1 MGFKCGI
8 VGLPNVGK
16 SSLFNAL
23 TSSEIPAENYPFCTI
38 EPNVGVVPVP
48 NSRLE
53 VLSSL
58 VNPLKTIPSVMEFVD
73 IAGLVQGAAAGEGL
87 GNQFLAHIRETQAI
101 AHVVRCFESS
111 DVTHVRGKIDP
122 IGDIEIIE
130 TELMLSDLESCSR
143 SLEKA
148 KKLGKAGDKEHLSR
162 LEVFEFLVG
171 GLSEGIPVREMTL
184 DKTGVALVKESALIT
199 AKPVLFVSNL
209 EEGTQENRH
218 SREVAK
224 YSKEHGCEHV
234 EVSAA
239 IEAEISLIEDSERT
253 EFLEELGLAE
263 PGLNR
268 LIRAGYDLLGL
279 HSFFTAGPNECRA
292 WTLAK
297 GSRAPQAAGAIHT
310 DFERGFIRAEV
321 VSFEDYKACGTES
334 AVRERGKLRIE
345 GKDYVVCDGDIM
357 HFRFNV

>member
-23 TSSEIPAENYPFCTI
+23 TSSEIAAENYPFCTI

-48 NSRLE
+48 DRRLQT
-53 VLSSL
+53 LASL
-58 VNPLKTIPSVMEFVD
+58 VKPLKIVPSVMEFVD

-87 GNQFLAHIRETQAI
+87 GNKFLSHIKETQAI
-101 AHVVRCFESS
+101 AHVVRCFESP

-122 IGDIEIIE
+122 VGDIEIIE

-162 LEVFEFLVG
+162 LRVFESLTD
-171 GLSEGIPVREMTL
+171 GLSQGVPVREMSL
-184 DKTGVALVKESALIT
+184 DDDSMVVVNQSALIT

-209 EEGTQENRH
+209 EEGVGTNH
-218 SREVAK
+218 YSAEVAK

-239 IEAEISLIEDSERT
+239 IEAEIALIDDSERE
-253 EFLEELGLAE
+253 EFLKELGLEE

-279 HSFFTAGPNECRA
+279 HSFFTAGPKECRA
-292 WTLAK
+292 WTLPK
-297 GSRAPQAAGAIHT
+297 GSLAPQAAGTIHT

-321 VSFEDYKACGTES
+321 VSFKDYQSCGTES
-334 AVRERGKLRIE
+334 VVKESGKLRIE
-345 GKDYVVCDGDIM
+345 GKDYVVSDGDII